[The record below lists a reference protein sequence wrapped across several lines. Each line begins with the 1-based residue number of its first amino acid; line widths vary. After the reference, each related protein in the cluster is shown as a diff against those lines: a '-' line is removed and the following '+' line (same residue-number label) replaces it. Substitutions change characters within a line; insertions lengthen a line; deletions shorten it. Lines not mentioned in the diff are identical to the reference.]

1 MLPIVNMVD
10 SDAIITILEDHFAS
24 LPTLIDYKGNFQL
37 LISVILTANTT
48 DAQVNKVTPQLFAR
62 YPDAFAMAQC
72 KNVSIIEHIIRSV
85 GLAPTKARN
94 IHRTAHIL
102 AQKYHG
108 VVPLHFESLLELP
121 GVGRKSASVIL
132 CRSTDT
138 PAVIVDTHYTRVTRR
153 IGLTTASSPRAIEED
168 TKKCVRKDKWCS
180 FSQRINI
187 LGRVYCTARIA
198 HCTRCP
204 IRKYCQFGMA
214 HHD

>member
-1 MLPIVNMVD
+1 MVD

-24 LPTLIDYKGNFQL
+24 LPSLIDYKGNFQL

-72 KNVSIIEHIIRSV
+72 KNVSIIENIIRSV

-108 VVPLHFESLLELP
+108 VVPLHLN
-121 GVGRKSASVIL
+121 RYWN
-132 CRSTDT
+132 CRGSG
-138 PAVIVDTHYTRVTRR
+138 AKVLV
-153 IGLTTASSPRAIEED
+153 
-168 TKKCVRKDKWCS
+168 
-180 FSQRINI
+180 
-187 LGRVYCTARIA
+187 
-198 HCTRCP
+198 
-204 IRKYCQFGMA
+204 
-214 HHD
+214 